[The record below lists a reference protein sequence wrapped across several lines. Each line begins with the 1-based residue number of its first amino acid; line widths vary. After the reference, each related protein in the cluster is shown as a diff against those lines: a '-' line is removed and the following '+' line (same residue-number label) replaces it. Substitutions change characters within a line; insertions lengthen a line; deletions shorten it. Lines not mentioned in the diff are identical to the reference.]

1 MLGPAR
7 WDTLGRVVLSKPN
20 QAVAE
25 SLVRRI
31 APSHAVLKRPQ
42 QAVVGRQLTLR
53 AGVVRWQPKPQR
65 NKEQCRQR

>member
-7 WDTLGRVVLSKPN
+7 WDALDRVVLSKPN

-42 QAVVGRQLTLR
+42 QAVVGLQLTLPAGAVRQPRTRRRNR
-53 AGVVRWQPKPQR
+53 AVF
-65 NKEQCRQR
+65 